1 MSGRCRHPERDVFP
15 LKWRPVSEEAYRA
28 GYVISSMK
36 LGTMHWTFAG
46 NDQPQALWCR
56 RCRSWLPLGHS
67 DETPERV
74 DLEIR
79 AAELAAGWTPE
90 YGVMDGTTL
99 DEDIGWLDHCRPDP
113 CRHYMSDEFHAGY
126 LARVIATHEDET
138 L

>member
-15 LKWRPVSEEAYRA
+15 LKWRPVSEDAYRA

-36 LGTMHWTFAG
+36 PGTMRWTFAG

-74 DLEIR
+74 AVEIM
-79 AAELAAGWTPE
+79 AAGIVADLDSFGCTDGDTQTCPGCGWADYDTDDVPPTPQRE
-90 YGVMDGTTL
+90 A
-99 DEDIGWLDHCRPDP
+99 GW
-113 CRHYMSDEFHAGY
+113 
-126 LARVIATHEDET
+126 LARVIATHKET
-138 L
+138 P